1 MSRNLLVA
9 RCLAGLA
16 VCSLAAVSLAAQTT
30 AKPGAKPALKPAA
43 KASSTDENG
52 WRFRPTFLTDAEF
65 DNNVFL
71 LPDLKKAKLV
81 AGAPAGTHYADMV
94 SASDV
99 ITTFRAQ
106 LAFDGP
112 GISGKR
118 VRIVPELGYD
128 FNARNTAR
136 RTAMYGV
143 SLAQKTTRGGLVRL
157 KAAMQPQTFFKN
169 YLLDAVD
176 LDGNGSISSG
186 EKLYSAARQGETTVE
201 GDYTLRLRKQS
212 SPSTVGAALRIG
224 GGWYSRTNNSA
235 FTSRDLKGP
244 TLGAKLLLDVASH
257 SHIDLGYSL
266 ASLSAPRM
274 LNVMLLD
281 EAPFNRDF
289 NNNGTTTDVNVRTVQ
304 MVDRSRSEQE
314 LGAAFG
320 TNLGQADVTV
330 EYAHR
335 TRHFNSAEPY
345 DVANNGRRDARNEF
359 GGTLRYN
366 LGDALRVRAR
376 AQRGAQ
382 TLNRASATAATG
394 DVADYTRVRTSIG
407 LEYRF

>member
-1 MSRNLLVA
+1 M
-9 RCLAGLA
+9 
-16 VCSLAAVSLAAQTT
+16 CSLAASSLEAQAT
-30 AKPGAKPALKPAA
+30 AKAA
-43 KASSTDENG
+43 TKASSTDENG
-52 WRFRPTFLTDAEF
+52 WQFRPAFLTDAEF

-71 LPDLKKAKLV
+71 LPDLKKGKLV

-99 ITTFRAQ
+99 ITTLRAQ

-112 GISGKR
+112 GLGGKR
-118 VRIVPELGYD
+118 VKIVPELGYD
-128 FNARNTAR
+128 YYTRNAER
-136 RTAMYGV
+136 RTATYGI
-143 SLAQKTTRGGLVRL
+143 SLAQKTMRGGLVRL
-157 KAAMQPQTFFKN
+157 KAAMQPQAFFKN
-169 YLLDAVD
+169 YLVDAVD

-212 SPSTVGAALRIG
+212 SSSTVGAALRLG
-224 GGWYSRTNNSA
+224 GGWYSRSNNTA

-244 TLGAKLLLDVASH
+244 TLGAKLLFDVAGNSH
-257 SHIDLGYSL
+257 LDLGYSL

-274 LNVMLLD
+274 LNVMLVN
-281 EAPFNRDF
+281 EPQFNRDF
-289 NNNGTTTDVNVRTVQ
+289 NNNGNTTDVNVRTVQ

-320 TNLGQADVTV
+320 TDLGQADVAV

-335 TRHFNSAEPY
+335 TRHFNSSEPY

-359 GGTLRYN
+359 GGTVRYN
-366 LGDALRVRAR
+366 LGSAVRVRAS
-376 AQRGAQ
+376 AQRGVQ
-382 TLNRASATAATG
+382 TLNRATAAAATG
-394 DVADYTRVRTSIG
+394 DVADYTRLRTKLG